1 VTLPALLP
9 PGVPLDV
16 FGVLSFFEEL
26 DLDLGRAEGD
36 GDDVREEGDDRRD
49 DDGVD
54 DRSASRTY
62 LGFWIDFLR
71 ALLEEVVSSSS
82 STNLGGAF
90 FFLVERLDM
99 LRLVLVR
106 KATSVGLFSTTNCEQ
121 SLKKC
126 YQAV

>member
-1 VTLPALLP
+1 MTLPALLP

-54 DRSASRTY
+54 DRSASKTY
-62 LGFWIDFLR
+62 LMNNNVKTIKCDFGLLR
-71 ALLEEVVSSSS
+71 
-82 STNLGGAF
+82 
-90 FFLVERLDM
+90 
-99 LRLVLVR
+99 
-106 KATSVGLFSTTNCEQ
+106 
-121 SLKKC
+121 
-126 YQAV
+126 